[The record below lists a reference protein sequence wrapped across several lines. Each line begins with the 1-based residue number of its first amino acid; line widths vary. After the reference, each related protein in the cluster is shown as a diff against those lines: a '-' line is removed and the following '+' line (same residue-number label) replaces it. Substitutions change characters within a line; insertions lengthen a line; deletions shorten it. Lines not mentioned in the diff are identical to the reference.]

1 METLEFAH
9 IVWIGGPSGS
19 GKTTIGKRLAIS
31 HGLRYLGI
39 DKLMQVHHS
48 RGLERGLPAMTRWD
62 ELTPDERW
70 LADPPEMAALLMA
83 ISDEVWSLL
92 VEDLRALP
100 RFPGIVVEG
109 RPLRPSFVAPPSNQ
123 KRNAVW
129 VFPTAEAQERNLNAR
144 GGSAPS
150 LASDPNR
157 AWRNR
162 IQRELLVARQLEAEA
177 AELDCLTVRVGL
189 GDDLDTVY
197 TAVEA
202 ILHPALQT
210 VPRARTAEERFALR
224 RAENDDLA
232 AHLHLFLVERPDIGT
247 PDTLSTRFACECG
260 GVADRE
266 EVELTL
272 ARYAEAIAGGGRIL
286 AAVHRPERSA
296 Q

>member
-1 METLEFAH
+1 METLELPH
-9 IVWIGGPSGS
+9 VLWIGGPSGS
-19 GKTTIGKRLAIS
+19 GKTTIGKRLAIN
-31 HGLRYLGI
+31 HGLRYFGI

-70 LADPPEMAALLMA
+70 LADPQEMAALLMA

-92 VEDLRALP
+92 LEDLRTLP
-100 RFPGIVVEG
+100 PFPGIVVEG
-109 RPLRPSFVAPPSNQ
+109 RPLRPLFVAPLSDQ

-150 LASDPNR
+150 LASDPDR

-177 AELDCLTVRVGL
+177 AELDCLTVRVDS
-189 GDDLDTVY
+189 GDDLDTAY
-197 TAVEA
+197 AAVEA
-202 ILHPALQT
+202 TLQPALQT
-210 VPRARTAEERFALR
+210 VPCAATADERFALR

-232 AHLHLFLVERPDIGT
+232 AHLHLFLAERPDAGT

-260 GVADRE
+260 AARDRE

-272 ARYAEAIAGGGRIL
+272 TEYAQTVAADDRVVAAGH
-286 AAVHRPERSA
+286 APEGSA
-296 Q
+296 